1 MVHPHGDQLSH
12 PWWHTAPSISLL
24 PAVVRH
30 PSSLEADPVRS
41 QAPRLQSPLL
51 TQIHLEG
58 SGALVRSLQ
67 ARFTQFQG
75 EPPPRSKLAAKNG
88 TPLWQ
93 GDVLLV
99 LMGGQGTSRAVSR
112 RGWVRKITKHSSA
125 TADASLDRRCL
136 CIPPA
141 QHPRA
146 STQPRAGS
154 QQHGTKFRSFEVLE
168 KASKR
173 AGTRAWFLSAFSKP
187 FSL

>member
-1 MVHPHGDQLSH
+1 MGTSSCTLGDTQHQAS
-12 PWWHTAPSISLL
+12 PQL
-24 PAVVRH
+24 PAAIRH

-51 TQIHLEG
+51 TQICLKG
-58 SGALVRSLQ
+58 SGARARSLQ
-67 ARFTQFQG
+67 ARLTRFQG

-99 LMGGQGTSRAVSR
+99 LTGGQGTSQAVSR
-112 RGWVRKITKHSSA
+112 RGWVRKNTKRSNA
-125 TADASLDRRCL
+125 KADVSPDQRCL
-136 CIPPA
+136 CVLPA

-154 QQHGTKFRSFEVLE
+154 QPHGTKFRSFEVLE

-173 AGTRAWFLSAFSKP
+173 SGTQAWFLSAFSKP